1 MCFTLSH
8 THSVKSCECGPIYI
22 LFFFK
27 ENNDKGHVE
36 FMFHVPSVAFVVCP
50 MGHH

>member
-1 MCFTLSH
+1 MN
-8 THSVKSCECGPIYI
+8 VAQYIYN
-22 LFFFK
+22 FFFK